1 MGRRKRERAR
11 IPKEARKNLRLWAE
25 GARESILKPHLEE
38 YALALDKGWHNER
51 RYLKKVCN
59 EFHAR
64 VDWRLA
70 DHDEPE
76 LKDYDPKA
84 VLLPET
90 LDDAEEV
97 AKRQRVKELNARIRR
112 WFNYRIR
119 KAQKHNHS
127 AGFDP
132 TKDPYAVLLAKLSGL
147 QSPPKA
153 RQAYQQFMHESYAE
167 KIAPI
172 VAERWAKKLEDDAGN
187 PDRTKEPKAGFR
199 AQVAR
204 EVFAELPKSEQDNI
218 AGRAKDEAAT
228 RRKAYQD
235 ALKTP
240 ASKAPSE
247 RQNLPEFVGPL
258 LRGIQEYTGMHSV
271 LIVGGPVPKFSGELR
286 TIHVAYG
293 RNHSAGSYTWPQWD
307 KERFSEQVLDFMTE
321 FLATA
326 FTPQECAAAALAPVA
341 GLTGAQYT
349 MPKEDDDDHSGSESD
364 SDSDSFLESELELS
378 SGEEDAE
385 EDSRVRK
392 KRKVDARSK
401 SNAKAAENPT
411 SIDTTAS
418 LPVPAAPAIWSN
430 ADGQTLDKV
439 REANIARH
447 RALAEQLK
455 QQFQEKYPDLQ
466 RPVPKKRGRK
476 PKEPTAGPTR
486 KSTRLGGD
494 SAADDMRMDVDP
506 DVVAVEGA
514 AMHDGVAGDASSPAA
529 PLSMTQPSSDGDL
542 MAQLSNTSVSPI
554 TSSDHASTPTTA
566 TTTTSTPVPAGGTM
580 GPTVPPPPQCPTK
593 AAPWFIHAHEQVTKE
608 HLGCHFNAV
617 LAAWIRVEAASKY
630 ESGPTTLGKTG
641 RPEIITTWISRLR
654 GKRTCDT
661 SIADPAAYAV
671 TWQNWWDTLQPKW
684 RKKDTDGAWSMTGG
698 YGPNGNEWG
707 PLYQWGVNGTLSL
720 VASLF
725 FWGCAVCQSDGEMY
739 GLWEKA
745 VLDVGWMLEG
755 LAIYYEKFNRRF

>member
-119 KAQKHNHS
+119 KVRKHNHS

-271 LIVGGPVPKFSGELR
+271 LIVGGPVPKFGGELR

-364 SDSDSFLESELELS
+364 SDSDSILESELELS

-418 LPVPAAPAIWSN
+418 LPVPAAPAIWPN

-494 SAADDMRMDVDP
+494 SVADDMRMDVDP
-506 DVVAVEGA
+506 DVAAVEGA

-566 TTTTSTPVPAGGTM
+566 TTTTSTPVPPAGDDERA
-580 GPTVPPPPQCPTK
+580 PRVPFQCSARGMDTS
-593 AAPWFIHAHEQVTKE
+593 
-608 HLGCHFNAV
+608 
-617 LAAWIRVEAASKY
+617 RAASKY
-630 ESGPTTLGKTG
+630 ESGPTTLSKTG

-671 TWQNWWDTLQPKW
+671 TWQGWWDTLQPKW

-698 YGPNGNEWG
+698 YGPNGNE
-707 PLYQWGVNGTLSL
+707 
-720 VASLF
+720 
-725 FWGCAVCQSDGEMY
+725 
-739 GLWEKA
+739 
-745 VLDVGWMLEG
+745 
-755 LAIYYEKFNRRF
+755 

>member
-204 EVFAELPKSEQDNI
+204 GVFAELPKSEQDNI

-326 FTPQECAAAALAPVA
+326 FKCAAAALAPVA

-378 SGEEDAE
+378 LA
-385 EDSRVRK
+385 
-392 KRKVDARSK
+392 KRTPRRIAAK

-430 ADGQTLDKV
+430 ADGQTLDKRSTQISNAPCLRT
-439 REANIARH
+439 REKAQGTH
-447 RALAEQLK
+447 
-455 QQFQEKYPDLQ
+455 
-466 RPVPKKRGRK
+466 
-476 PKEPTAGPTR
+476 AGLTR

-566 TTTTSTPVPAGGTM
+566 TTTTSTPVPRG
-580 GPTVPPPPQCPTK
+580 

-630 ESGPTTLGKTG
+630 ESGPTTLSKTG

>member
-1 MGRRKRERAR
+1 MSQK
-11 IPKEARKNLRLWAE
+11 
-25 GARESILKPHLEE
+25 
-38 YALALDKGWHNER
+38 
-51 RYLKKVCN
+51 
-59 EFHAR
+59 
-64 VDWRLA
+64 
-70 DHDEPE
+70 
-76 LKDYDPKA
+76 
-84 VLLPET
+84 
-90 LDDAEEV
+90 EV
-97 AKRQRVKELNARIRR
+97 AKRQRVKELNAMVQLSHPQG
-112 WFNYRIR
+112 
-119 KAQKHNHS
+119 AKHNHS

-240 ASKAPSE
+240 ASEGPSE
-247 RQNLPEFVGPL
+247 ARKFVGPL
-258 LRGIQEYTGMHSV
+258 CAESRSTLGCIPV

-293 RNHSAGSYTWPQWD
+293 RNIGGVIYNFLRRRSPRKNAPLQHSRLSQ
-307 KERFSEQVLDFMTE
+307 
-321 FLATA
+321 ATRN
-326 FTPQECAAAALAPVA
+326 
-341 GLTGAQYT
+341 
-349 MPKEDDDDHSGSESD
+349 
-364 SDSDSFLESELELS
+364 SFLESELEYPL
-378 SGEEDAE
+378 AKRTPE

-430 ADGQTLDKV
+430 ADGQTLDNSFKRSTQISNAPCLRT
-439 REANIARH
+439 REKAQGTH
-447 RALAEQLK
+447 RW
-455 QQFQEKYPDLQ
+455 PDSQ
-466 RPVPKKRGRK
+466 
-476 PKEPTAGPTR
+476 
-486 KSTRLGGD
+486 ST
-494 SAADDMRMDVDP
+494 
-506 DVVAVEGA
+506 VEGA

-580 GPTVPPPPQCPTK
+580 GPTFLPSQCPTK

-630 ESGPTTLGKTG
+630 ESGPTTLSKTG

-654 GKRTCDT
+654 GQAHVRHEHRRSCCLCSDVAELVGH
-661 SIADPAAYAV
+661 IAAEV
-671 TWQNWWDTLQPKW
+671 EEE
-684 RKKDTDGAWSMTGG
+684 GHG
-698 YGPNGNEWG
+698 
-707 PLYQWGVNGTLSL
+707 WGVVN
-720 VASLF
+720 
-725 FWGCAVCQSDGEMY
+725 DGRIRAK
-739 GLWEKA
+739 WERMGA
-745 VLDVGWMLEG
+745 ALPVG
-755 LAIYYEKFNRRF
+755 A